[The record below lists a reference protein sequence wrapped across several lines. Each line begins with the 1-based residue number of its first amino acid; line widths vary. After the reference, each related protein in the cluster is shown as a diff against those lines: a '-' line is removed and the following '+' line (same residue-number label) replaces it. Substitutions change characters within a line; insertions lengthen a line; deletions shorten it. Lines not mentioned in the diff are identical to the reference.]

1 MQCLDKTCRIIT
13 NKICFITKILCKPAK
28 LAFRIFTTYFD
39 RPYSLCFLL
48 NFFILISP
56 SLLLIVMLSQYSQ
69 NISSLNKIT
78 MIFYSVLIN
87 LILNFVSVFYI
98 YDLYERHSLNE
109 VKLLRTVSSFLKL
122 TWNYLIIDTKVGYLG
137 IYYILQ
143 VGVHFTSLVYIF
155 KNSEYNSEKFEFPV
169 LIFFTKFALICCLTF
184 TLSHIFL
191 YTSLFFV
198 ILCYINKSCLCGLCL
213 TRNVSDKSVNP
224 NSNGVDNESKPVMRG
239 KTQEYF
245 LVILECYKFLG
256 LYDYKRLFELE
267 YIETKIQI
275 DSNNEV

>member
-1 MQCLDKTCRIIT
+1 MQCLDKICLIIC
-13 NKICFITKILCKPAK
+13 NKICFITKILCIPAK
-28 LAFRIFTTYFD
+28 LTCRIFTTYFD

-69 NISSLNKIT
+69 NIYSLDKFN

-109 VKLLRTVSSFLKL
+109 VKLLRTVSSFIKL
-122 TWNYLIIDTKVGYLG
+122 TWNYLFIETKAGYLG

-143 VGVHFTSLVYIF
+143 VGVNFTSLLYIF
-155 KNSEYNSEKFEFPV
+155 KNSEYNSEKFETPV
-169 LIFFTKFALICCLTF
+169 LIFFTKFALICCLAF
-184 TLSHIFL
+184 TLAHIIL

-198 ILCYINKSCLCGLCL
+198 ILCSINNSCLCGLCL
-213 TRNVSDKSVNP
+213 TRNGSDKSVNP
-224 NSNGVDNESKPVMRG
+224 ISNRVDKGSKNVTREN
-239 KTQEYF
+239 TQKYF
-245 LVILECYKFLG
+245 LVILECYKFLR
-256 LYDYKRLFELE
+256 LYDYKRLLELE
-267 YIETKIQI
+267 YIETKIQF